1 MDFHP
6 TTRAF
11 LEPIIDNEV
20 RQIQFVVSAIRNV
33 ERFWTTTVKNE
44 EDYVLGCVMGKIMS
58 SSSSMFIAMHNRLA
72 ILDEMDQIL
81 QVLHTSGEEIRS
93 AYTNCREDTKIKN

>member
-11 LEPIIDNEV
+11 LEPIIDNEI
-20 RQIQFVVSAIRNV
+20 RQIQFVVSAIRND
-33 ERFWTTTVKNE
+33 ERFWTTAVKNE

-58 SSSSMFIAMHNRLA
+58 SSSSMFIAMHNRMGT
-72 ILDEMDQIL
+72 LDEINQIL
-81 QVLHTSGEEIRS
+81 EVLYTSGEEIRS